1 MSGDNQDGPDHSL
14 STPLLWRLHPR
25 GLEAESKTRGYFLS
39 SLPPEGLS
47 HEALP
52 DRGGE
57 EHQGSRG
64 VGAQVQDL

>member
-1 MSGDNQDGPDHSL
+1 MLYNQDGPGDRL
-14 STPLLWRLHPR
+14 WTWLLWRLHPR

-64 VGAQVQDL
+64 VGAKVQDL